1 MSKVKPKL
9 IVAVGASAG
18 GLKPIEELF
27 RNMPPDTGMAFV
39 VVQHLS
45 PDFKSLMDELLG
57 RHTGMPIHRAT
68 DGIELAPNEI
78 YLIPPKKD
86 LTVSDGRLILH
97 EQQKTRG
104 LNLPIDSFFASLAQ
118 NVGKD
123 AVTIVLSGSDSDGS
137 CGAQEIHDAG
147 GLVVVQTPDT
157 ARFDSMPL
165 AAIKT
170 KVVDLVCE
178 VHEMPDHLV
187 NYCRHRDVGSFS
199 ITDGTPV
206 DLGRLSWLFQ
216 LFQEQAGIDFSQY
229 KPGTL
234 QRRLKRRMQLLAI
247 SNLDEY
253 RQRVETD

>member
-1 MSKVKPKL
+1 M
-9 IVAVGASAG
+9 
-18 GLKPIEELF
+18 
-27 RNMPPDTGMAFV
+27 
-39 VVQHLS
+39 
-45 PDFKSLMDELLG
+45 
-57 RHTGMPIHRAT
+57 
-68 DGIELAPNEI
+68 
-78 YLIPPKKD
+78 
-86 LTVSDGRLILH
+86 
-97 EQQKTRG
+97 
-104 LNLPIDSFFASLAQ
+104 
-118 NVGKD
+118 
-123 AVTIVLSGSDSDGS
+123 
-137 CGAQEIHDAG
+137 
-147 GLVVVQTPDT
+147 VQTPDT

-206 DLGRLSWLFQ
+206 NLGRLSWLFQ

-234 QRRLKRRMQLLAI
+234 QHRLERRMQLLAI